1 MEFEA
6 LVFGPRKTQAYK
18 FHPHDQDIWLH
29 LERSRVVEWLRDHS
43 YITKHWIGW
52 VGSEI
57 GHALIFEWSLIDI
70 LTGQLGHLTNH
81 NVKQTRQDTRD
92 IYR

>member
-1 MEFEA
+1 MDNYEILEFQ
-6 LVFGPRKTQAYK
+6 VNFFFVPRKTRAYK

-57 GHALIFEWSLIDI
+57 GHFCLQ
-70 LTGQLGHLTNH
+70 TVH
-81 NVKQTRQDTRD
+81 KQ
-92 IYR
+92 